1 MNIMFIFDKKI
12 ILKYNIYILLQIPR
26 KIISYTYSK
35 ILKYIYL

>member
-12 ILKYNIYILLQIPR
+12 ILKYNILLQILR

>member
-26 KIISYTYSK
+26 KISYTYSK